1 MNTHE
6 RQHTTVISEIG
17 INHDSE
23 MDKAI
28 QLIRA
33 SAEAGVDFVKFQLR
47 TPKLAVP
54 EAEWNDL
61 RDTPW
66 GERMTKLAYR
76 ERMEFSLD
84 ELATLQREARM
95 CGVAMGVS
103 VFDVPS
109 LERENALAC
118 PWIKIP
124 SARVTDL
131 ELVAAAADQAARRG
145 AQALVLSTGGI
156 AEEQTRTAIVVA
168 HARLTAATPLHLECP
183 ELWVL
188 HCHMAYPAPTT
199 ELNLMCIPRLAWWM
213 YDTFGEDGWK
223 IGYSGHEYGR
233 SPTEWAVA
241 LGAEVV
247 ERHITLD
254 RSSKGSDHASS
265 LEPWAF
271 KRLVEHIRAMDGGA
285 LGDGV
290 KRVWDSE
297 LPAIARLRT
306 A

>member
-1 MNTHE
+1 MSTY
-6 RQHTTVISEIG
+6 VCAEIG
-17 INHDSE
+17 VNHNGS
-23 MDKAI
+23 MDTAVW
-28 QLIRA
+28 LIRA
-33 SAEAGVDFVKFQLR
+33 AAEAGVDAVKFQLR
-47 TPKLAVP
+47 TPELAVP
-54 EAEWNDL
+54 EAEWGDL

-66 GERMTKLAYR
+66 GERMSKLAYR
-76 ERMEFSLD
+76 QRMEFSAPQ
-84 ELATLQREARM
+84 LAELQREARM

-109 LERENALAC
+109 LRREATLSC

-124 SARVTDL
+124 SARVTDP
-131 ELVAAAADQAARRG
+131 ELVVAAADQAAHRG
-145 AQALVLSTGGI
+145 AQALILSTGGI
-156 AEEQTRTAIVVA
+156 TEEQVRTAVVVA
-168 HARLTAATPLHLECP
+168 YARLTASTPLHLECP

-199 ELNLMCIPRLAWWM
+199 ELNLMCVPRLGAWM
-213 YDTFGEDGWK
+213 HETFGEEGWR
-223 IGYSGHEYGR
+223 IGYSGHEFGR
-233 SPTEWAVA
+233 APTEWAVA
-241 LGAEVV
+241 VGAEIV

-254 RSSKGSDHASS
+254 RNAKGSDHAAS